1 MKKLL
6 LLSPQLVLTL
16 SLFGQ
21 TIITSQNHGFI
32 PNDNN
37 PMLLTSYVEPGPA
50 GKNVVWN
57 FSMLETSEN
66 FQGSLKEVYTLKDY
80 PSNQGGNVVLE
91 EFGNRFIFNMTAN
104 SLEQVGF
111 QSSTGST
118 EITYSKPFVKM
129 RYPFGFNSSFSGD
142 FKGDYLVNKVP
153 VGTISGTY
161 RVEGDG
167 YGKLILPGGRE
178 LSGVLRVKEVKLTTQ
193 TINNSLINIEDV
205 TYRWYVANHRFP
217 VLSLIKSTYTP
228 ANGKPSTQTK
238 AAFNGNV
245 VSQPSNVDKVSDNLL
260 RFTTFP
266 NPYKGKV
273 AITYTLPESC
283 KVNLAVY
290 DITGKLVSVL
300 VNGIEDAGQKTHYF
314 SAAEVGMPA
323 ATYIV
328 KLTAG
333 KVEFTG
339 KVLEV
344 R

>member
-1 MKKLL
+1 MKKILL
-6 LLSPQLVLTL
+6 LTTQLVLTL

-37 PMLLTSYVEPGPA
+37 PMLLTSYIEPGPA

-66 FQGSLKEVYTLKDY
+66 FQGCLKEVNTLKDY
-80 PSNQGGNVVLE
+80 HSNHGGNVVLE

-104 SLEQVGF
+104 SLEQLGF
-111 QSSTGST
+111 ESSTGNT
-118 EITYSKPFVKM
+118 KIIYSKPFVKM
-129 RYPFGFNSSFSGD
+129 RYPFGFNSNFSGD
-142 FKGDYLVNKVP
+142 FKGDYLVNDIT
-153 VGTISGTY
+153 VGTVSGTY

-178 LSGVLRVKEVKLTTQ
+178 LSGVLRVKEVKFTTQ
-193 TINNSLINIEDV
+193 TINNSQINIEDI

-228 ANGKPSTQTK
+228 VNGKPSTQTK

-245 VSQPSNVDKVSDNLL
+245 INQSSDVADVSDNPL
-260 RFTTFP
+260 RFKTFP
-266 NPYKGKV
+266 NPYKDRI
-273 AITYTLPESC
+273 AITYTLPENC
-283 KVNLAVY
+283 KVHLAVY
-290 DITGKLVSVL
+290 DLTGKLVSVL
-300 VNGIEDAGQKTHYF
+300 VNRIEDAGQKTHYF
-314 SAAEVGMPA
+314 SAAEIGMPA
-323 ATYIV
+323 AAYIV
-328 KLTAG
+328 KFTAG
-333 KVEFTG
+333 NVEFTS

-344 R
+344 K